1 MKNWFQLPRIW
12 GNVTIGHYLSYRSL
26 LCSFEKYAN
35 WGINFT
41 HQETAI
47 YDNANTTLNTP
58 LNPNYLLFKIYKKY
72 LN

>member
-1 MKNWFQLPRIW
+1 MNNLF
-12 GNVTIGHYLSYRSL
+12 
-26 LCSFEKYAN
+26 
-35 WGINFT
+35 FT